1 MTALLELAGVSV
13 RYGAR
18 VALSQVSFAIHPG
31 EVWAVLGSNGAGKSS
46 LVRAITG
53 LVPME
58 GRVSLQGVDAATLTA
73 AERAQRLT
81 WVPQE
86 LPVEVQFSALEV
98 VLLAAQGHS
107 WRAPSSAAV
116 EKAREALGQV
126 GLSDRTETP
135 VAQLSGGERRRVWLA
150 RAFFTAQRVLVLDE
164 PTAFLD
170 VAQQRSLLRQVA
182 ARAAQGLGVLAVV
195 HDVSLV
201 HQVATHAV
209 LLKAGRVMALGPAA
223 QVLSTQT
230 LSALYDTPM
239 REVSAGVFLP
249 E

>member
-1 MTALLELAGVSV
+1 MANTRSAQKRNRQMIKRRARNTTVRSAVKTAL
-13 RYGAR
+13 
-18 VALSQVSFAIHPG
+18 
-31 EVWAVLGSNGAGKSS
+31 K
-46 LVRAITG
+46 
-53 LVPME
+53 
-58 GRVSLQGVDAATLTA
+58 
-73 AERAQRLT
+73 
-81 WVPQE
+81 
-86 LPVEVQFSALEV
+86 
-98 VLLAAQGHS
+98 
-107 WRAPSSAAV
+107 
-116 EKAREALGQV
+116 KAREALGQV
-126 GLSDRTETP
+126 GLSDHAETP

-209 LLKAGRVMALGPAA
+209 LLKAGRVMAQGPAA